1 MTFDPMDH
9 TGNRSSE
16 TDVEATLLDVSGLQC
31 PLPVLKT
38 QKALR
43 DLDSGAL
50 LRVIS
55 TDPMAK
61 IDIPHF
67 CSEHGHKLLLQEPHG
82 AATAYLVEKGIKKT
96 AV

>member
-1 MTFDPMDH
+1 MTSDPMDE
-9 TGNRSSE
+9 TGKRAAA
-16 TDVEATLLDVSGLQC
+16 TGADATLLDVTGLLC

-43 DLDSGAL
+43 DLKSGDL

-55 TDPMAK
+55 TDPMAR

-82 AATAYLVEKGIKKT
+82 EATAYLVEKGVRKT
-96 AV
+96 VV

>member
-1 MTFDPMDH
+1 MTFDPLDH
-9 TGNRSSE
+9 SSNRAVE
-16 TDVEATLLDVSGLQC
+16 TDAKATLLDVSGLQC

-43 DLDSGAL
+43 GLDSGAV

-82 AATAYLVEKGIKKT
+82 AATAYLVEKGVKKT
-96 AV
+96 VI